1 MENTKSQRGLVIEN
15 TINPFIEDYLFTEE
29 SIFKQELKQELQQ
42 KLDESLD
49 FKANVLEVKNHNDIT
64 FGTISFEDE
73 KNTLRVLNFN
83 IVANK
88 IT

>member
-15 TINPFIEDYLFTEE
+15 TINPFLKNYLFTEE
-29 SIFKQELKQELQQ
+29 NTFKQELQQ

-73 KNTLRVLNFN
+73 NNTLRVLNFN

-88 IT
+88 MV